1 MGGKLYPFPKGEKM
15 GGTKEAFGIQLQYHE
30 KIPLFPFLSM
40 GSPNI
45 ALQKKR
51 SRVYTF
57 FFFCLCSA
65 EEVWHKVNARVELL
79 GQRCA
84 ARPVTGDKS
93 FFIANVCFKPHR
105 YCHLAHWKIH
115 KCQAQCVNCHSASI
129 GPYLS
134 IPTSHCK
141 IKI

>member
-1 MGGKLYPFPKGEKM
+1 MKLHPFPKGGKI
-15 GGTKEAFGIQLQYHE
+15 GGAKEGFGIQLQYHT
-30 KIPLFPFLSM
+30 KIALFPFLSM

-45 ALQKKR
+45 ALQKK
-51 SRVYTF
+51 SRVYSF
-57 FFFCLCSA
+57 FFWSLFS

-93 FFIANVCFKPHR
+93 FFNANVYFKPHR
-105 YCHLAHWKIH
+105 YCHLAHWKTL
-115 KCQAQCVNCHSASI
+115 KCQAQCVNCHGAST